1 MFKKII
7 ISIVIFFGV
16 ITFAQSETSWIKKKD
31 KNEKVQ
37 KVEKEKSSSWIKKKE
52 VKENKKKLKEKI
64 KESKS
69 WISKKSK
76 DKIKNIKKKLKKHK
90 SSNNLPKAELYFAI
104 AIDPSENEKAKF
116 IYGYINSD
124 KKSEKTKKFKFKNNN
139 FYSHNDGIAFFDDN
153 KTTCQIDVLKGIAFN
168 ELKGKAIIKCKNK
181 EILAADINFEN
192 NGKNGKGY
200 NIVFKGGR
208 SGTLEFND
216 TIEKNIAKLENYKTT
231 TSRKTLSAQAPKEE
245 NDNLNLQITGKYYAL
260 LIGNSNYAKWT
271 SLQSPKNDVN
281 AIAEILDKKYN
292 FDVTTIIDGS
302 YKEIFK
308 AFNDLSKVT
317 TDKDYVLIYYAGHGE
332 IIEDRSF
339 WIPIDAEKEF
349 GFGDWIN
356 ISDIEVYLEK
366 KIPAHHLAVMV
377 DSCYFAVS
385 QKGSQDYSQENLL
398 FQKYLKDRARIVL
411 ASGTNQPVDDTN
423 KGNHSLFG
431 YTFIKTLEANKNV
444 INLLKIRDELIL
456 AHSNKRQQ
464 PFGHGMRH
472 WGHNGGDFVFI
483 TKK

>member
-1 MFKKII
+1 MIKKVII
-7 ISIVIFFGV
+7 IIVIFFGA

-31 KNEKVQ
+31 KSEKKTKLLDQ
-37 KVEKEKSSSWIKKKE
+37 KKTLAWIKKKIKKNKKDYKKEEKKITKEVKSWIKKK
-52 VKENKKKLKEKI
+52 
-64 KESKS
+64 
-69 WISKKSK
+69 SK
-76 DKIKNIKKKLKKHK
+76 DKYIKDFND
-90 SSNNLPKAELYFAI
+90 LPDNAIYFTSYNKNRTI
-104 AIDPSENEKAKF
+104 F
-116 IYGYINSD
+116 LYGYVVPDKNSELVSG
-124 KKSEKTKKFKFKNNN
+124 KFYKTSKG
-139 FYSHNDGIAFFDDN
+139 YGFFDDG
-153 KTTCQIDVLKGIAFN
+153 KTTCKIGSTIIDVSMETSVTARVSGECINGIKFT
-168 ELKGKAIIKCKNK
+168 GVSSQ
-181 EILAADINFEN
+181 INGEGFGQVGTKDGEDRFTFEFSID
-192 NGKNGKGY
+192 KSK
-200 NIVFKGGR
+200 
-208 SGTLEFND
+208 
-216 TIEKNIAKLENYKTT
+216 IAKLYDFNKSNIQFAGGQE
-231 TSRKTLSAQAPKEE
+231 SIEE
-245 NDNLNLQITGKYYAL
+245 REDIELKPSGKYYAL
-260 LIGNSNYAKWT
+260 LIGNSNYVKWSKLT
-271 SLQSPKNDVN
+271 SPENDVS
-281 AIAEILDKKYN
+281 AIAKILDNRYN
-292 FDVTTIIDGS
+292 FNVKTVIDGN
-302 YKEIFK
+302 YKQIFK

-317 TDKDYVLIYYAGHGE
+317 TDNDYVLIYYAGHGE

-339 WIPIDAEKEF
+339 WIPTDAEKEF

-385 QKGSQDYSQENLL
+385 QKGSGDYSQENQL

-431 YTFIKTLEANKNV
+431 YTFIKSLEANKNA

-483 TKK
+483 AKK